1 MEFTDEELETLESW
15 YIGLMDDYP
24 DNEKDVLLYARIIE
38 QITYRQEL
46 AIFQSDC
53 GDSCKL

>member
-1 MEFTDEELETLESW
+1 MEFTDEELETLENW
-15 YIGLMDDYP
+15 YMGLMNDYP
-24 DNEKDVLLYARIIE
+24 INEKDVLLHARISD